1 MEERS
6 KSLAEQS
13 SLKKNIIIGKKTI
26 FHEALM
32 SKKRY
37 YHNKYNN

>member
-1 MEERS
+1 MEKRS

-13 SLKKNIIIGKKTI
+13 SLKKKITMGKKTI
-26 FHEALM
+26 FLEALM

-37 YHNKYNN
+37 YPNKYNN